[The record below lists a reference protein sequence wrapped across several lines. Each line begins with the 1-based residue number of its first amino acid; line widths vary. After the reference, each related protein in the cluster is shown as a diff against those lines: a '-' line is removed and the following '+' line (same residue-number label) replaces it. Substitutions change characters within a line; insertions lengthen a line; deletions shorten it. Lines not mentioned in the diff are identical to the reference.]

1 MPGPR
6 VLWKYVLPH
15 RMSMV
20 IFWVIQLFIYY
31 IRGDFDDGLSWH
43 FTKSNTNSKQT
54 WEGFVRGDWPQNDG
68 VVLVMKR
75 HYPSQRVFL
84 NPSLA
89 RAMMIWFRGYRTV
102 LVLTNHCDARAPSNS
117 SLGRFLQASVRTMTP
132 HLQQAASGDVWWRLC
147 RQNGGENYGIISGWR
162 ICTIDSCRIGTQ
174 DWVKV

>member
-1 MPGPR
+1 
-6 VLWKYVLPH
+6 
-15 RMSMV
+15 MSMV
-20 IFWVIQLFIYY
+20 IQGHSIVHLLHYGGILMM
-31 IRGDFDDGLSWH
+31 DFHGILRKDSC
-43 FTKSNTNSKQT
+43 NTNSRQT

-84 NPSLA
+84 NPSLGQ
-89 RAMMIWFRGYRTV
+89 AMMIWFRGYPTV
-102 LVLTNHCDARAPSNS
+102 LVLTNHSDARAPSKS

-132 HLQQAASGDVWWRLC
+132 HLQQAASGDVWRLC